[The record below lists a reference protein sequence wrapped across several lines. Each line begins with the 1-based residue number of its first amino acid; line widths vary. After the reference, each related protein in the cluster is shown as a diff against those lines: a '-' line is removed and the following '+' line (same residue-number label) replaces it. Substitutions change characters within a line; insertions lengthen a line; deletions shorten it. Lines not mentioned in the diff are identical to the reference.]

1 MAKKRSRATQTSK
14 GIVAQNPN
22 RMGRRISKE
31 IRREYKQSSAR
42 DHNQLL
48 AYMKGKNVMVTIP
61 NPNTNETN
69 KRFIRVPASEVWKTV
84 RRR

>member
-61 NPNTNETN
+61 TLTQMKLTNVL
-69 KRFIRVPASEVWKTV
+69 FVCLLV
-84 RRR
+84 RYGKQ